1 MKLNKIVNIINGST
15 PSTSNPSFWDGDI
28 YWITPKDMSLLRSR
42 YISRGNRNISKLG
55 YGSCSTTLVPAG
67 TVLLTSR
74 APIGYVAIANNPL
87 CTNQGFKS
95 MVCNESFIKP
105 QYLYYWIFKNKE
117 YLESIAGGST
127 FKELSKE
134 QLGNIDIELPSLNIQ
149 QHIVNTIGS
158 LDSLIENY
166 DNQISK
172 LLNILE
178 ISLSDKSLVP
188 LEYYKPYIVK
198 SGIKKYNN
206 TKNYLDTSSVEG
218 INNILE
224 FDSFSF
230 EKRPSRA
237 NMEPLVNSI
246 WFAKMKGSKKVIIVT
261 NNDKDLLN
269 DYIFSTGYL
278 GIKATDK
285 LPLSFLV
292 ATISSPNFFVQR
304 DLNSVG
310 TIMAGINNETFN
322 KIMVPKL
329 SDDEIKDFDKTYSP
343 LVKRL
348 ASYRRKIIKLKELK
362 NLLLRKYF

>member
-1 MKLNKIVNIINGST
+1 MTSPYFIILQNACFLQILCLFCVNII
-15 PSTSNPSFWDGDI
+15 
-28 YWITPKDMSLLRSR
+28 
-42 YISRGNRNISKLG
+42 
-55 YGSCSTTLVPAG
+55 
-67 TVLLTSR
+67 
-74 APIGYVAIANNPL
+74 
-87 CTNQGFKS
+87 
-95 MVCNESFIKP
+95 
-105 QYLYYWIFKNKE
+105 
-117 YLESIAGGST
+117 
-127 FKELSKE
+127 
-134 QLGNIDIELPSLNIQ
+134 
-149 QHIVNTIGS
+149 NTIGS
-158 LDSLIENY
+158 LDNLIENY
-166 DNQISK
+166 NNQISK

-178 ISLSDKSLVP
+178 ISLSNKSLVP
-188 LEYYKPYIVK
+188 FEYYKPQIVK

-230 EKRPSRA
+230 EERPSRA

-261 NNDKDLLN
+261 NNDNDLLN

-285 LPLSFLV
+285 IPLSFLV
-292 ATISSPNFFVQR
+292 ATISSPDFFIQR

-310 TIMAGINNETFN
+310 TTMAGINNETFN

-329 SDDEIKDFDKTYSP
+329 SDDEIKDFNKTYGP

-348 ASYRRKIIKLKELK
+348 ASYRRKIKKLKELK
-362 NLLLRKYF
+362 ILLLNKYF

>member
-1 MKLNKIVNIINGST
+1 MH
-15 PSTSNPSFWDGDI
+15 PD
-28 YWITPKDMSLLRSR
+28 
-42 YISRGNRNISKLG
+42 
-55 YGSCSTTLVPAG
+55 
-67 TVLLTSR
+67 
-74 APIGYVAIANNPL
+74 PIQ
-87 CTNQGFKS
+87 C
-95 MVCNESFIKP
+95 
-105 QYLYYWIFKNKE
+105 
-117 YLESIAGGST
+117 
-127 FKELSKE
+127 
-134 QLGNIDIELPSLNIQ
+134 
-149 QHIVNTIGS
+149 HIVNTIGS

-178 ISLSDKSLVP
+178 ISLTDKSLVP
-188 LEYYKPYIVK
+188 LEYYKPHIVK

-261 NNDKDLLN
+261 NNDNDLLN

-310 TIMAGINNETFN
+310 TTMAGINNETFN

-329 SDDEIKDFDKTYSP
+329 SDDEIKDFNKTYSP